1 MKQKR
6 IFLFQWKYARVFT
19 LIFLTALTFL
29 ISCSKS
35 DDPSPSPAT
44 TATISS
50 VTSPTG
56 TTSGPKNTV
65 ITITGTNFITD
76 LTKIQVKV
84 NGKSCVVISATGT
97 AITARIPA
105 GCGTGIVE
113 LFLDGTRYAGP
124 VFNFVYTYTLSSITD
139 GQTGSNVYGPLASAK
154 FDEIESVSIDQ
165 NDNIFLGQYD
175 YPKVKKISATNIV
188 SLVAGSGTFGY
199 FDGNGATAQFA
210 TPEYTCPASDGNLY
224 VGDADKVRKI
234 DASGNVTTL
243 YTSPASTQ
251 LFGIK
256 AMPSGIYLGG
266 SNVIAKISYSGVLIW
281 AVQTKPPQPP
291 FTDDYDLDGDTS
303 VAKFNT
309 YGNIEVDSTEQNIYF
324 NNLDY
329 SNSINGHSVWKIKKL
344 NIAAHTITTISGAK
358 TGVEANDGPALQAT
372 FNVIADIHFDKFGV
386 LWIADGQNNKIRI
399 LKDGIVSTIIGSLG
413 SGDVDGDPSVAKII
427 YPTGLAFDSHGSL
440 FIGCVGNNKI
450 KKLVID

>member
-1 MKQKR
+1 MKQKLR
-6 IFLFQWKYARVFT
+6 ISFQLNYNLDFI
-19 LIFLTALTFL
+19 LIFLTVL
-29 ISCSKS
+29 ILLVSCSKS
-35 DDPSPSPAT
+35 DKPAPEPVGA
-44 TATISS
+44 ATIAS

-84 NGKSCVVISATGT
+84 NGKICIVLSATGT

-113 LFLDGTRYAGP
+113 LFLDGTRYVGP

-165 NDNIFLGQYD
+165 NDNIYLGQYD
-175 YPKVKKISATNIV
+175 FPKVKKISTSNIV
-188 SLVAGSGTFGY
+188 SLLAGSGTFGY
-199 FDGNGATAQFA
+199 LDAAGATAQFA
-210 TPEYTCPASDGNLY
+210 TPEYTSPGADGYLY
-224 VGDADKVRKI
+224 VGDDAKVRKI
-234 DASGNVTTL
+234 DATGNVTTL
-243 YTSPASTQ
+243 YTSPSSIQ
-251 LFGIK
+251 IFGIK

-266 SNVIAKISYSGVLIW
+266 TNIIAKISYTGALIW

-291 FTDDYDLDGDTS
+291 FNDDYDLDGDTS
-303 VAKFNT
+303 IANFNT
-309 YGNIEVDSTEQNIYF
+309 YGGIEVDSTEQNIYF
-324 NNLDY
+324 SNLDY
-329 SNSINGHSVWKIKKL
+329 GNSINGHAVWKIKKL
-344 NIAAHTITTISGAK
+344 NIAAHTINTISGAN
-358 TGVEANDGPALQAT
+358 TGAEANDGPALQAT
-372 FNVIADIHFDKFGV
+372 FNVIADMRFDKFGV
-386 LWIADGQNNKIRI
+386 LWIADGQNNKIRV
-399 LKDGIVSTIIGSLG
+399 LKNGIVSTVIGSLG

-450 KKLVID
+450 KKLLID

>member
-1 MKQKR
+1 MKQKPNLSSLLNCKSNFTF
-6 IFLFQWKYARVFT
+6 IFLIT
-19 LIFLTALTFL
+19 LTFL
-29 ISCSKS
+29 VSCSKNE
-35 DDPSPSPAT
+35 DPAPAPA
-44 TATISS
+44 ATITS

-76 LTKIQVKV
+76 LAKIQVKV
-84 NGKSCVVISATGT
+84 NGKSCVVLSATAT
-97 AITARIPA
+97 TITARIPA

-124 VFNFVYTYTLSSITD
+124 VFNFVFTYSLISLND
-139 GQTGSNVYGPLASAK
+139 GQVGNVYGPIATAK
-154 FDEIESVSIDQ
+154 FDQIESVSIDQ
-165 NDNIFLGQYD
+165 NDNIYLGQYD
-175 YPKVKKISATNIV
+175 FPKVKKISVSNIV
-188 SLVAGSGTFGY
+188 SLLAGSGTSGY
-199 FDGNGATAQFA
+199 LDAMGAAAQFA
-210 TPEYTCPASDGNLY
+210 TPEYTSPGTNGNLY
-224 VGDADKVRKI
+224 VGDDNKVRKI

-243 YTSPASTQ
+243 YTSAASTQ

-266 SNVIAKISYSGVLIW
+266 TNVIEKISYTGVLIW
-281 AVQTKPPQPP
+281 SIKTKPAQPP
-291 FTDDYDLDGDTS
+291 FTDTYDLDGDTS

-324 NNLDY
+324 SNYDINNIL
-329 SNSINGHSVWKIKKL
+329 NGHNVWKIKKL
-344 NIAAHTITTISGAK
+344 NIAAHSITTFAGAN
-358 TGVEANDGPALQAT
+358 TGVEANDGPVLQAT
-372 FNVIADIHFDKFGV
+372 FNVIADIRFDKFEG
-386 LWIADGQNNKIRI
+386 LWIADGQNNKVRL
-399 LKDGIVSTIIGSLG
+399 LKAGIVSTVIGNAG

-450 KKLVID
+450 KKLLID